1 MKSQA
6 ISIRRWL
13 PVVFAAGCLSFSAAP
28 ALAAGEGS
36 SEEAPAPAVSGPTF
50 VKLPLF
56 NIPVIEG
63 DKVTRQ
69 ITVGVALEL
78 AEGLQASSIDEKKPE
93 VIDAFL
99 RDLYAMF
106 AQRSGTSRI
115 AIQASIKQRLTQTA
129 ERVLGPGL
137 VRQVLVVQLLERPH

>member
-1 MKSQA
+1 MS
-6 ISIRRWL
+6 L
-13 PVVFAAGCLSFSAAP
+13 SAAP

-36 SEEAPAPAVSGPTF
+36 SEEAPTPAVSGPTF

-63 DKVTRQ
+63 DQVTRQ

-78 AEGLQASSIDEKKPE
+78 AEGLKANSIDEKKPE

-137 VRQVLVVQLLERPH
+137 VRQVLVVELLERPH